1 MWTAQSRALV
11 GDFGAGQALSDEQ
24 YALLVPL
31 IPPAKPG
38 GRPRTTDMRR
48 LLDGLFYLVR
58 TGCQWRHLPP
68 PPAFPPWRTV
78 YGYMRAFADAG
89 VWESI
94 RHHLVML
101 LREREGREP
110 SPSAVIVDTQSVK
123 TTEKGGP
130 AADGDAAKKVKGRK
144 RHIGVDTSGLL
155 LGVIVH
161 AADVQDADGV
171 GDLLKKLKRLYCW
184 LRVVFADSVYDRLPV
199 LLACFLLGLTLVI
212 VRRLAGSTGF
222 VLLPRR
228 WVAERT
234 LGWLGR
240 WRRLARDYE
249 ELPEVSETM
258 VKLAMIRL
266 MLHRLAHPNRK
277 RLPAP

>member
-1 MWTAQSRALV
+1 MWTTESRALV

-24 YALLVPL
+24 YALLAPL

-48 LLDGLFYLVR
+48 MLDGLFYLVR
-58 TGCQWRHLPP
+58 TGCRWRRLPP

-78 YGYMRAFADAG
+78 HGYTRAFADAG

-130 AADGDAAKKVKGRK
+130 RGYDAAKKVWGRK
-144 RHIGVDTSGLL
+144 RHVAVDTGGLL

-212 VRRLAGSTGF
+212 VRRLTGSAGF

-240 WRRLARDYE
+240 WRRLAKDYE